1 MISCASGATTAPSRS
16 DRPLADDST
25 SPPYDS
31 IDPRTWYPAVR
42 AAVSLGQACREYLA
56 AVDFSNGLL
65 ADDPRAPEADRRIL
79 ECIVNLNVASA
90 AELAMDITP
99 YEMGRAVA
107 QAVAQRPSEGA

>member
-1 MISCASGATTAPSRS
+1 MAN
-16 DRPLADDST
+16 DST

-31 IDPRTWYPAVR
+31 VDPRTWYPQVR
-42 AAVSLGQACREYLA
+42 EALTLGQACREYLT
-56 AVDFSNGLL
+56 AVEFSAGL
-65 ADDPRAPEADRRIL
+65 AGGDPRAPEADRRIL

-107 QAVAQRPSEGA
+107 RAVMEWPRENE